1 MIELRITELLTKETI
16 AMDLSASDKNG
27 VIDELVNQ
35 LDSAGKLSD
44 IAQFKEAIHN
54 RESQSTTGIGEGIAI
69 PHAKVAAVTSPAIA
83 FGKSKEGVDYQSLD
97 GQPAHLFFM
106 IAAPEGGAQTHLDAL
121 AKLSG
126 ILMDDTV
133 RENLLQANS
142 KEEILRIIDDADD
155 EATKEEEK
163 EAQKQEDEAQATTG
177 ASAND
182 NANEPYVLAVTA
194 CPTGIAHTYMA
205 RDALKKQAEKM
216 GVKIKVETNGSSG
229 IKNHLTQ
236 QDIERAT
243 GIIVAADV
251 HVETDRFDGKNVVE
265 VPVADGI
272 KRPEELIN
280 TALDTSRKPFKAHG
294 GQKNTDKDSNDEKLS
309 PGKAFYK
316 HLMNGVSNMLPLVI
330 AGGILMAIVFLFDA
344 NSFDPKS
351 PEHNA
356 FAEQLWNIG
365 NKSAFA
371 LIIPILAGFISR
383 SIADKPG
390 FAAGLVG
397 GMLAISGGSGFI
409 GGIIAGF
416 LAGYLTQGIK
426 YITRN
431 LPQAVEGLKPTL
443 IYPLLSVTI
452 TGLLMIY
459 VFNPPAAWLN
469 NLLLNGLN
477 SLSGSNIMLLGLV
490 IGAMMAIDMGG
501 PFNKAAYVFATAALT
516 EGNAAPITAAMV
528 GGMIPPLA
536 IATAMFIFK
545 RKFTKEQRGSIVPN
559 YVMGLSFITE
569 GAIPFA
575 AADPLRVIPSM
586 MVGSGVAGAIALGL
600 GSRINAP
607 HGGIIVIA
615 ATDFSHIIQTIIALI
630 IGTLVSA
637 VLYGLLKP
645 KLTEQ
650 EIKASESMD
659 E

>member
-1 MIELRITELLTKETI
+1 MRITELLTKDTI
-16 AMDLSASDKNG
+16 AMDLSSNDKNG

-35 LDSAGKLSD
+35 LNKAGKLND
-44 IAQFKEAIHN
+44 VTAFKEAIHN

-69 PHAKVAAVTSPAIA
+69 PHAKVAAVDTPAIA
-83 FGKSKEGVDYQSLD
+83 FGKSKAGVDYQSLD
-97 GQPAHLFFM
+97 MQPAHLFFM

-126 ILMDDTV
+126 ILMDEDV
-133 RENLLQANS
+133 RKDLLNAS
-142 KEEILRIIDDADD
+142 SEKEVLNIIDRADD
-155 EATKEEEK
+155 EATEEE
-163 EAQKQEDEAQATTG
+163 EASEAAAASATT
-177 ASAND
+177 SAD
-182 NANEPYVLAVTA
+182 SNEPYVLAVTA

-216 GVKIKVETNGSSG
+216 GVNIKVETNGSGG
-229 IKNHLTQ
+229 IKNHLTAE
-236 QDIERAT
+236 DIERAQ

-251 HVETDRFDGKNVVE
+251 HVETDRFDGKNVIE

-272 KRPEELIN
+272 KRPKELIDM
-280 TALDTSRKPFKAHG
+280 AQDTSRTPFVARGNSSKSE
-294 GQKNTDKDSNDEKLS
+294 TSNEKQS
-309 PGKAFYK
+309 VGKTIYK

-330 AGGILMAIVFLFDA
+330 AGGILMAIVFLFGP

-351 PEHNA
+351 SEHNA

-365 NKSAFA
+365 KNSAFA
-371 LIIPILAGFISR
+371 LIIPILAGYIAR

-397 GMLAISGGSGFI
+397 GMLAVSGDSGFI
-409 GGIIAGF
+409 GGILAGF

-426 YITRN
+426 KVVSG
-431 LPQAVEGLKPTL
+431 LPQALEGLKPTL
-443 IYPLLSVTI
+443 IYPVFSVAI

-459 VFNPPAAWLN
+459 VLNPPASWLN
-469 NLLLNGLN
+469 NLLLNGLQ
-477 SLSGSNIMLLGLV
+477 SLSGTNIMLLGLV

-516 EGNAAPITAAMV
+516 EGNAAPITAAMI
-528 GGMIPPLA
+528 GGMVPPIA
-536 IATAMFIFK
+536 IATAMLIFK
-545 RKFTKEQRGSIVPN
+545 KKFTKEQRGSIVPN

-575 AADPLRVIPSM
+575 AADPIRVIPSM

-600 GSRINAP
+600 GSSIQAP
-607 HGGIIVIA
+607 HGGIFVIVGTDFGHVLQSLIAIVIGSIVA
-615 ATDFSHIIQTIIALI
+615 AI
-630 IGTLVSA
+630 
-637 VLYGLLKP
+637 LYGILKP
-645 KLTEQ
+645 KLGKE
-650 EIKASESMD
+650 EIRASEAMN

>member
-1 MIELRITELLTKETI
+1 MRVTELLTKDTI
-16 AMDLSASDKNG
+16 AMDLMANDKNG

-35 LDSAGKLSD
+35 LDKAGKLSD
-44 IAQFKEAIHN
+44 VASFKEAIHN

-69 PHAKVAAVTSPAIA
+69 PHAKVAAVKSPAIA

-97 GQPAHLFFM
+97 MQPAHLFFM

-126 ILMDDTV
+126 ILMDENV
-133 RENLLQANS
+133 REKLLHAS
-142 KEEILRIIDDADD
+142 SPEEVLAIIDHADD
-155 EATKEEEK
+155 EATKEEEAEA
-163 EAQKQEDEAQATTG
+163 EAQQVAAVEANQHTNG
-177 ASAND
+177 S
-182 NANEPYVLAVTA
+182 NEPYVLAVTA

-205 RDALKKQAEKM
+205 RDALKKQADKM
-216 GVKIKVETNGSSG
+216 GIKIKVETNGSSG
-229 IKNHLTQ
+229 IKNHLTE
-236 QDIERAT
+236 QDIENAT

-280 TALDTSRKPFKAHG
+280 KALDTSRKPFVARDGNRKG
-294 GQKNTDKDSNDEKLS
+294 NSNDNQEKLS

-330 AGGILMAIVFLFDA
+330 SGGILMAIVFLFGA

-351 PEHNA
+351 SDYNA

-365 NKSAFA
+365 SKSAFA
-371 LIIPILAGFISR
+371 LIIPILSGFIAR

-390 FAAGLVG
+390 FASGLVG

-416 LAGYLTQGIK
+416 LAGYLTQGVK
-426 YITRN
+426 AMTRK
-431 LPQAVEGLKPTL
+431 LPQALEGLKPTL
-443 IYPLLSVTI
+443 IYPLLTVTA

-459 VFNPPAAWLN
+459 VFNPPASWLN
-469 NLLLNGLN
+469 HLLLDGLN
-477 SLSGSNIMLLGLV
+477 NLSGSNIVLLGLV

-501 PFNKAAYVFATAALT
+501 PFNKAAYVFATGALI
-516 EGNAAPITAAMV
+516 EGNAAPITAAMI

-536 IATAMFIFK
+536 IATAMLIFR
-545 RKFTKEQRGSIVPN
+545 RKFTKEQRGSIIPN
-559 YVMGLSFITE
+559 YVMGMSFITE

-586 MVGSGVAGAIALGL
+586 MIGSGIGGAIALGL
-600 GSRINAP
+600 GSRITAP
-607 HGGIIVIA
+607 HGGIIVIVG
-615 ATDFSHIIQTIIALI
+615 TDGAHLLQTLIALVV
-630 IGTLVSA
+630 GTLVSA
-637 VLYGLLKP
+637 LIYGLIKP
-645 KLTEQ
+645 KLTET
-650 EIKASESMD
+650 EIEASKSMD